1 MKTFLNYIVTL
12 FIGLYFI
19 FGCEFNNG
27 PQNKKY
33 THSLLF
39 NLVVNETRQ
48 EFYIYKIVKDED
60 VNDFEGKSPDI
71 YFEKGANIILYNS
84 DLNYNSFVLKK
95 LSNTY
100 TTARNLFYSNSESLK
115 LNTNTKYNIDISI
128 NGNIITGSTT
138 TPSDFNIITPTP
150 NSTFRLNDLRNG
162 AGINIKWE
170 KSSSAKGYIGKIFI
184 HKGNNDISKES
195 PFITL
200 DTTFNWNE
208 SSSTGKAV
216 INIYAFDKNYY
227 KHFIDLSQSAGI
239 KGAYGYFGSSIK
251 KSVTVNIE

>member
-1 MKTFLNYIVTL
+1 MFVRSDYLVL
-12 FIGLYFI
+12 
-19 FGCEFNNG
+19 GCEFSNG

-33 THSLLF
+33 SHSLLF
-39 NLVVNETRQ
+39 NLVVNETKQ
-48 EFYIYKIVKDED
+48 EIYIYRIVKDED
-60 VNDFEGKSPDI
+60 VDDFWGKSPDV
-71 YFEKGANIILYNS
+71 YFEKDVSITLYNPE
-84 DLNYNSFVLKK
+84 LNYNSFVLKE

-100 TTARNLFYSNSESLK
+100 PTARNLFYSNSESLK
-115 LNTNTKYNIDISI
+115 LYTNTKYNIDISV
-128 NGNIITGSTT
+128 NSNIITGSTT

-150 NSTFRLNDLRNG
+150 NSTFRLNNLRNK

-184 HKGNNDISKES
+184 HKENNDISKVS
-195 PFITL
+195 QFITL

-208 SSSTGKAV
+208 SFTTGKAV